1 LPSIHADERARM
13 VRRNTVLLACA
24 QGLAGMNFPVL
35 LGFNDL
41 VVSLSSAFAGLTSAF
56 IFEGAGFRVLG
67 LGVAVVVLAV
77 MVSVLRVRQPAAP
90 LAVQR

>member
-1 LPSIHADERARM
+1 
-13 VRRNTVLLACA
+13 
-24 QGLAGMNFPVL
+24 
-35 LGFNDL
+35 
-41 VVSLSSAFAGLTSAF
+41 LTSAF